1 MKILITILI
10 IISSG
15 LNAQFI
21 QNNSQSLFSD
31 FKAFQEGD
39 AVMILIMEEVQAD
52 NGTSTQE
59 NRGTNVDGSLG
70 LDLGTLG
77 SINGSGG
84 VETRND
90 FEADGQNS
98 RNERIRSRL
107 TARVVAVEEN
117 GNLII
122 EGKRTTK
129 INGETQTVTIS
140 GVVRQV
146 DIRPDNSVISY
157 NIMDLTLL
165 IEGEGNLTEVQEPGL
180 ITKFIRFLF

>member
-1 MKILITILI
+1 MKILISILI
-10 IISSG
+10 LISISA
-15 LNAQFI
+15 NAQFL

-39 AVMILIMEEVQAD
+39 ALMVLIMEEVQAD
-52 NGTSTQE
+52 NGASTQE

-70 LDLGTLG
+70 IDLGTIG
-77 SINGSGG
+77 GVNGSTGLG
-84 VETRND
+84 TNND

-98 RNERIRSRL
+98 RNERIRSRIS
-107 TARVVAVEEN
+107 ARVVGVDDN
-117 GNLII
+117 DNLLI
-122 EGKRTTK
+122 EGTRTTK
-129 INGETQTVTIS
+129 INGETQTITIK

-180 ITKFIRFLF
+180 LTKFIRFLF

>member
-1 MKILITILI
+1 MKKLI
-10 IISSG
+10 IILLALFTFS
-15 LNAQFI
+15 NAQFI

-31 FKAFQEGD
+31 FKAFKEGD
-39 AVMILIMEEVQAD
+39 AIMVLIMEEVQAD

-59 NRGTNVDGSLG
+59 NRGNDVGASVGFDF
-70 LDLGTLG
+70 GTLG
-77 SINGSGG
+77 RVTGSGG
-84 VETRND
+84 VETNND

-107 TARVVAVEEN
+107 TARVVGVDQN
-117 GNLII
+117 NNLQI

-129 INGETQTVTIS
+129 INGETQTIIIR

-146 DIRPDNSVISY
+146 DIQPDNSVISY

-165 IEGEGNLTEVQEPGL
+165 IEGEGNLTEVQEPGM

>member
-1 MKILITILI
+1 MKIIITIILI
-10 IISSG
+10 LSTSVFS
-15 LNAQFI
+15 QFI

-39 AVMILIMEEVQAD
+39 AVMVLIMEEVQAD
-52 NGTSTQE
+52 NGASTQE
-59 NRGTNVDGSLG
+59 NRGTNVGTSAGLDFGNLGSL
-70 LDLGTLG
+70 
-77 SINGSGG
+77 NVSGG
-84 VETRND
+84 AETNND

-98 RNERIRSRL
+98 RNERIRSRIS
-107 TARVVAVEEN
+107 ARVIGVEEN
-117 GNLII
+117 GNLLI
-122 EGKRTTK
+122 EGKRTTR

-180 ITKFIRFLF
+180 LTKFIRFLF